1 MKKGLFIALE
11 GLDGSGKSTQG
22 NIIKEYLLNK
32 GYDVV
37 FTREPGGTDVSERLR
52 EIILDKT
59 ITNMHP
65 LTECYLYAAAR
76 CQIVH
81 ELIEP
86 ALNEGKIVICDRYVY
101 SSIAYQGYGRNLGE
115 DTVMDINKFAMDG
128 VMPDLT
134 IYFDM
139 EKDNSRIN
147 REKDRMELNS
157 DDFFHNVYLGY
168 KAHYNDEK
176 AIVVN
181 AKESIES
188 ISKRLICAIEGL
200 LNE

>member
-1 MKKGLFIALE
+1 
-11 GLDGSGKSTQG
+11 
-22 NIIKEYLLNK
+22 
-32 GYDVV
+32 
-37 FTREPGGTDVSERLR
+37 
-52 EIILDKT
+52 
-59 ITNMHP
+59 
-65 LTECYLYAAAR
+65 
-76 CQIVH
+76 
-81 ELIEP
+81 
-86 ALNEGKIVICDRYVY
+86 
-101 SSIAYQGYGRNLGE
+101 
-115 DTVMDINKFAMDG
+115 MDINKFAMDG